1 MIVTYKNHLPHAV
14 VVGYISP
21 APHKTGAGICPPPDT
36 SAQPRERFFYVRS
49 IATPFRFMVGRA
61 GQPQGWPDSSV
72 SGRANPVRLAT
83 PNSFRFTLSQNT
95 HSHLNSALLWGYIAY
110 AVAML
115 AAGFDSPNHKADDR
129 CFCMRFF
136 YIRNKPS
143 YAQIMVG
150 RGRGAIVRAG
160 FFVAG
165 LSTLLRLTTSFDSG
179 LVRFNKTHKEA
190 IFLCPTANHAALTR
204 TVSTR
209 KPKSIVASIEPTR
222 WHLSCHSTCCASHTA
237 QCRYGCHQSWTTS
250 LTISVRFRRCLTGRR
265 TPRDFP
271 ENLTQ
276 KQHSASACWW
286 GVRLSD
292 IQEAL

>member
-1 MIVTYKNHLPHAV
+1 MPVIVTYKNHLPHAV
-14 VVGYISP
+14 VVGYISA
-21 APHKTGAGICPPPDT
+21 APHKTGAGIETPQT
-36 SAQPRERFFYVRS
+36 TYAHNRVSGFFTCKAS
-49 IATPFRFMVGRA
+49 SHLFRIMVGRMGPLSGGPGSCVA
-61 GQPQGWPDSSV
+61 GSL
-72 SGRANPVRLAT
+72 NPVRLT
-83 PNSFRFTLSQNT
+83 TLSLRPLGGELSQFT
-95 HSHLNSALLWGYIAY
+95 TYE
-110 AVAML
+110 
-115 AAGFDSPNHKADDR
+115 
-129 CFCMRFF
+129 
-136 YIRNKPS
+136 
-143 YAQIMVG
+143 
-150 RGRGAIVRAG
+150 GAISW
-160 FFVAG
+160 
-165 LSTLLRLTTSFDSG
+165 L
-179 LVRFNKTHKEA
+179 
-190 IFLCPTANHAALTR
+190 TANHAAPAR